1 MGSYY
6 CKMYIGNRHQ
16 RTFGGTKGTVHHIL
30 RDYVNDP
37 TYILNDTSNKTCAS
51 VPDYIVVKAKFYCY
65 KKNRSGSKKLRKTI
79 LIEYLIKNMDG
90 KRNVLSTSVY
100 EYQNKQAVISGRD
113 T

>member
-16 RTFGGTKGTVHHIL
+16 RTFGGTNGTVHHIL

-51 VPDYIVVKAKFYCY
+51 VPDCIVVKAKFYCY

-100 EYQNKQAVISGRD
+100 EYQNKQAVASE
-113 T
+113 